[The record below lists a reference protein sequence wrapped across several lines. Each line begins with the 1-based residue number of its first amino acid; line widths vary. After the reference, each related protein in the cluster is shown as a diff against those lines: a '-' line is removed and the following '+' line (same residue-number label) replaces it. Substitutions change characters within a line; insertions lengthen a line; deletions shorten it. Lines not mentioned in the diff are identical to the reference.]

1 LQLLTERLTTKHPSW
16 KTMPSRGEMAGQ
28 DFNTVTFGSRP
39 GGGGTNAASVKQA
52 QRSGVAVDTSRRT
65 GVGNSNI
72 ASTGLSAA
80 KLDNETEELKHQTVD
95 KELRL
100 AMMKART
107 AKGLTQA
114 RARFSAL
121 AQAFAHAHAFA
132 RTRIR
137 TRAST
142 HPRTRM
148 HRLADI

>member
-1 LQLLTERLTTKHPSW
+1 
-16 KTMPSRGEMAGQ
+16 MPSRGEMAGQ

-107 AKGLTQA
+107 AKGLTQKQ
-114 RARFSAL
+114 L
-121 AQAFAHAHAFA
+121 AQQLNMQPQVINEYEAGKAIPNNAVIAK
-132 RTRIR
+132 IE
-137 TRAST
+137 RALGCKL
-142 HPRTRM
+142 PR
-148 HRLADI
+148 APKK